1 MLNEEF
7 KLIVRKYLPIILAFL
22 LIPVISYSF
31 WLFYPIRQLEIVVI
45 DKSVT
50 NDTYNEHQ
58 SFYWI
63 LEYQKI
69 QNKEGRYYDF
79 AQDYYGYH
87 LASENEP
94 AFGDDFSKLTDAE
107 IEARIKPVDVLFLA
121 DTYGVYK
128 NDLNKTNQKERSSK
142 VFGGL
147 NQGEI
152 KLVREAAKQNKTI
165 IVEFNSFDSPT
176 TKFNRTEIENE
187 LGIKWTGWIARYF
200 EELDTTASTLLP
212 KWLVTNYLEQ
222 HDNTWIGKGPG
233 LVFVHEDGKV
243 EALTYKKDYQ
253 SRIPEIRT
261 PYFNKTGF
269 QLPEVVPYPDWFD
282 IVLIDRGY
290 EVVSYFDIN
299 PSSEGLEKLKA
310 MGLPRFFPA
319 TVVKNSDKG
328 QFYYFSGDFTDMKV
342 DLGSARF
349 TGLPILWRGFHL
361 VSDYKDRE
369 SFFWN
374 YYFPLIS
381 QILEKAEDRVTN

>member
-7 KLIVRKYLPIILAFL
+7 KLVVRKYLPIILAFL
-22 LIPVISYSF
+22 LIPLISYSF

-69 QNKEGRYYDF
+69 QNMEDRYYDF
-79 AQDYYGYH
+79 TEDYYGYH

-94 AFGDDFSKLTDAE
+94 AFGDDFSKLTEAE
-107 IEARIKPVDVLFLA
+107 IEAKIKPVDVLFLA

-212 KWLVTNYLEQ
+212 KWLITNYLEQ
-222 HDNTWIGKGPG
+222 HDNIWIGKGPG

-261 PYFNKTGF
+261 PFFNKTGF

-342 DLGSARF
+342 DLGSAKF

-381 QILEKAEDRVTN
+381 QILEKAENRVTN